1 MHQRYLTL
9 YRAYSISF
17 NSSNVGKLFWSWIL
31 TDCIKVQEKKRKE
44 SCCLVFPS
52 STRREI
58 RHFHVV
64 VVQRRQRNVQKRVM
78 HVSSCCFANLNLL
91 LFRRSRSR
99 HRRLLLK
106 LPIKVQQILY
116 LGNKFERFLRSH
128 LRHCD
133 HAVGIWCSSFLHKRI
148 HFVQEIPSFSS
159 NLIYTS

>member
-1 MHQRYLTL
+1 MHQRCLKL

-17 NSSNVGKLFWSWIL
+17 NSSNVVLELNSNRLYQSSGK
-31 TDCIKVQEKKRKE
+31 ERE

-64 VVQRRQRNVQKRVM
+64 VVQRRQRNVQKSVM

-91 LFRRSRSR
+91 VFSPFSFLSPSS
-99 HRRLLLK
+99 LLE

>member
-64 VVQRRQRNVQKRVM
+64 VVQRRQRNVQKSVM

-99 HRRLLLK
+99 HRRRCLSSL
-106 LPIKVQQILY
+106 
-116 LGNKFERFLRSH
+116 LRSSKYCTWATS
-128 LRHCD
+128 LNASLEVTWDTVIMLLAFGVPPSYTKEYILCKK
-133 HAVGIWCSSFLHKRI
+133 FLL
-148 HFVQEIPSFSS
+148 FQV
-159 NLIYTS
+159 T